1 MIRNGPIC
9 VRPRIL
15 NRVNAPMSKLGKP
28 VYDRF
33 HVISRPPMHLQSAS
47 ESFYGELIKY
57 QEWESPCNP
66 FQLTIWYTND
76 IVEDVDYWEGNQ
88 EGARSYRASAKQG
101 AKP

>member
-1 MIRNGPIC
+1 MSRAE
-9 VRPRIL
+9 VE
-15 NRVNAPMSKLGKP
+15 SKLGKP

-33 HVISRPPMHLQSAS
+33 HVSSRPPMRLQSAS